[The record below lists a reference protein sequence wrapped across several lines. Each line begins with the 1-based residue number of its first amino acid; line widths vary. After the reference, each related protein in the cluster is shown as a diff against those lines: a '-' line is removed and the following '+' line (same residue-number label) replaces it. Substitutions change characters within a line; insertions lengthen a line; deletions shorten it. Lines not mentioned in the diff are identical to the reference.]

1 MKALEE
7 VGKRFPQGL
16 PLLDP
21 EEDMK
26 IKVRAC
32 ICCVSK
38 TQERY

>member
-1 MKALEE
+1 MFLLASLQALEE

-26 IKVRAC
+26 IKV
-32 ICCVSK
+32 CVHFLC
-38 TQERY
+38 